1 MKPWGSRRRT
11 GGEGSGTTGVGG
23 LPGAEGKLSDG
34 GGGALGIASLLDPPV
49 AEVLSDVA
57 GMDFWV
63 VLVRGGGGR
72 VGAGL
77 FNGESVCAL
86 REVGGVKF

>member
-1 MKPWGSRRRT
+1 M
-11 GGEGSGTTGVGG
+11 SGTAGVGG
-23 LPGAEGKLSDG
+23 LLGAEGKLSSG
-34 GGGALGIASLLDPPV
+34 GGGALGIVSLLDPPV
-49 AEVLSDVA
+49 AEVLSDVT

-63 VLVRGGGGR
+63 VFVSGGGGR

-86 REVGGVKF
+86 REVGGMKF